1 MCVGVPMQVLAV
13 EGIAAQCS
21 DGVREELIDL
31 SLTGPV
37 EPGTWL
43 LTFLGGAREIISAD
57 EAMKIGAA
65 LDGLRALMGGG
76 ELGDAFADL
85 EEEGPRLPPHLAA
98 ALEQGKTT
106 A

>member
-1 MCVGVPMQVLAV
+1 MCVGVPMQVIERYELAARCTDGRTV
-13 EGIAAQCS
+13 E
-21 DGVREELIDL
+21 VIDL

-43 LTFLGGAREIISAD
+43 LTFLGSAREIITAD
-57 EAMKIGAA
+57 EAEKIAAA
-65 LDGLRALMGGG
+65 LDGLRALMAGGD
-76 ELGDAFADL
+76 LGDAFADL
-85 EEEGPRLPPHLAA
+85 EETGPRLPPHLAA